1 MFITFT
7 HVIKSILENWSLL
20 NEFSTWPY
28 NSTWYV
34 LFIVVYCC
42 LFLFIVVYCCLFLF
56 IVVYCCLFLYI
67 CTGVTGAKLNDSN
80 VNLFISRDGG
90 VSWNMVIN

>member
-1 MFITFT
+1 MSSSQYWRTGVYSTSSAPGLIIA
-7 HVIKSILENWSLL
+7 HGMCCLL
-20 NEFSTWPY
+20 
-28 NSTWYV
+28 
-34 LFIVVYCC
+34 LFIVVYC
-42 LFLFIVVYCCLFLF
+42 LLLFIVYCCLL
-56 IVVYCCLFLYI
+56 LYI

>member
-1 MFITFT
+1 M
-7 HVIKSILENWSLL
+7 VCVVYCCLL
-20 NEFSTWPY
+20 
-28 NSTWYV
+28 
-34 LFIVVYCC
+34 LFIVVYC
-42 LFLFIVVYCCLFLF
+42 LL
-56 IVVYCCLFLYI
+56 LYI